1 MVRNLRIIIML
12 IAGIIVCILGLMNRY
27 DIKTLTIT
35 MIIVLAIFF
44 ILGSIIQK
52 IINRLYAQVDKREK
66 EKKLNELN
74 KKLEEIDN
82 KDDDNEEIEDDNE
95 PVEDDKI
102 D

>member
-12 IAGIIVCILGLMNRY
+12 MAGIIVCILGLMNKY

-44 ILGSIIQK
+44 ILGTIIQK
-52 IINRLYAQVDKREK
+52 IMNRLYAQVDKREK
-66 EKKLNELN
+66 EKKINELN
-74 KKLEEIDN
+74 KNLDKIN
-82 KDDDNEEIEDDNE
+82 NIDDDNEEIEENNE

>member
-1 MVRNLRIIIML
+1 ML
-12 IAGIIVCILGLMNRY
+12 MAGIIVCILGLMNKY

-44 ILGSIIQK
+44 ILGTIIQK
-52 IINRLYAQVDKREK
+52 IMNRLYAQVDKREK
-66 EKKLNELN
+66 EKKINELN
-74 KKLEEIDN
+74 KNLDKIN
-82 KDDDNEEIEDDNE
+82 NIDDDNEEIEENNE